1 MRSSDP
7 NFRQSVDC
15 RKLGSPAPQHFSR
28 KRSVQKKFRSCF
40 LLLRSSVFSQNQ
52 GKTRF
57 FLKKS
62 NFSEIAFLLLRCWG
76 FCLCEVVSFPF
87 SLLHSPSS
95 LFPVLTSFL
104 SFPYGNVKEFG
115 NAGGSFRKRCLF
127 FLTTSFRGTRL
138 PSDRVYLL
146 LKHLVIRGVR
156 CAASC
161 P

>member
-1 MRSSDP
+1 MTRTSGSRSTAGSWG
-7 NFRQSVDC
+7 RQHHNIFHGNGPSKKNLEAVFC
-15 RKLGSPAPQHFSR
+15 FSEVAFFHKIR
-28 KRSVQKKFRSCF
+28 E
-40 LLLRSSVFSQNQ
+40 
-52 GKTRF
+52 KTRF